1 MLFLFYSLLIRCLGS
16 CETGRCRGWMQG
28 KKFNKQ
34 VGGQKLIFVEER
46 DNHRSGDPESRAS
59 EPIQT
64 AEEDIQNR

>member
-1 MLFLFYSLLIRCLGS
+1 
-16 CETGRCRGWMQG
+16 MQG

-34 VGGQKLIFVEER
+34 VGGQNLIFVEER

-59 EPIQT
+59 KPVQT